1 VVRVLLVDDS
11 AAIRAGLTALIDS
24 TSDLEVVGACADG
37 SEAVDAAARHR
48 PDVVLM
54 DFAMPGM
61 NGIEATEALLA
72 ALPGHRV
79 LLLTTAVAAELVHR
93 AHGAG
98 AVGFVRKTDD
108 PADLLDAIR
117 VVSGGGT
124 AWSAWA
130 REALRHAR

>member
-1 VVRVLLVDDS
+1 MVRVLLVDDS

-24 TSDLEVVGACADG
+24 TVDMEVVGACADG
-37 SEAVDAAARHR
+37 AEAVDAAARHR

-54 DFAMPGM
+54 DFSMPGM
-61 NGIEATEALLA
+61 NGIDATAALLA
-72 ALPGHRV
+72 ASPRYRV
-79 LLLTTAVAAELVHR
+79 MLLTTAVGADVVHR

-98 AVGFVRKTDD
+98 AVGFVRKADD

-117 VVSGGGT
+117 SVSAGGT